1 MTLTEALTIIGST
14 GILSTA
20 AAVALFRYFM
30 DFQVKKAIG
39 KYEAELQEKT
49 EALKTNLSIHAHETT
64 IGLTRLEELR
74 ATAIQEI
81 YTLIIAWQE
90 LFLEITQPNLPQ
102 RGNDERQLLQLVNWS
117 QNLVRE
123 SEKISTKVRDKA
135 LFFDEQSY
143 QVIAT
148 YGSLTMTLSTDFYDA
163 TMGTWDQ
170 AKDPDYPAL
179 FASFD
184 TERAKLRDKATGEF
198 DKAQK
203 TLVIEFRKLMK
214 AERVKALKG

>member
-14 GILSTA
+14 GIFSIA
-20 AAVALFRYFM
+20 AATALFRHFM
-30 DFQVKKAIG
+30 DIQVKKAIG

-49 EALKTNLSIHAHETT
+49 ETLKTNLSIHAHETT

-81 YTLIIAWQE
+81 YTLIITWQE

-123 SEKISTKVRDKA
+123 SEKISIKVRDKA
-135 LFFDEQSY
+135 LFFDEQSSVVS
-143 QVIAT
+143 QR
-148 YGSLTMTLSTDFYDA
+148 SS
-163 TMGTWDQ
+163 
-170 AKDPDYPAL
+170 
-179 FASFD
+179 
-184 TERAKLRDKATGEF
+184 
-198 DKAQK
+198 
-203 TLVIEFRKLMK
+203 
-214 AERVKALKG
+214 